1 MYISTWTSPK
11 SLIMSEIRENLKKQ
25 NQKGYSPLTRKE
37 ANKTW
42 REDIL
47 GILSD
52 SQKQQAK
59 ERKQQKSK
67 KFKQK
72 EESE

>member
-1 MYISTWTSPK
+1 
-11 SLIMSEIRENLKKQ
+11 MSEIRENLKKK
-25 NQKGYSPLTRKE
+25 NQKGHPPLTRKE

-59 ERKQQKSK
+59 ERKQQRSK
-67 KFKQK
+67 RSKQRD
-72 EESE
+72 ESE

>member
-1 MYISTWTSPK
+1 M
-11 SLIMSEIRENLKKQ
+11 MSEIRENLKKKSE
-25 NQKGYSPLTRKE
+25 KGQPPLTRKE

-59 ERKQQKSK
+59 ERKQQRSK
-67 KFKQK
+67 RSKQRDD
-72 EESE
+72 SE

>member
-11 SLIMSEIRENLKKQ
+11 SLIMSEVRENLKKQ
-25 NQKGYSPLTRKE
+25 NQKGQPPLTRKE
-37 ANKTW
+37 ANRTW

-67 KFKQK
+67 RNKRRDD
-72 EESE
+72 SE